1 MKLNT
6 LNKNKILEN
15 VNADRVNIVVHK
27 TIGSTNDECK
37 TLELIKDF
45 NIVFAEEQTK
55 GRGRMGKKWTSPIG
69 NIYMSIA
76 FSGSSIVKEPLSL
89 ITGLICQQAINK
101 VIGEDSIGLKW
112 PNDII
117 LNKKKVGGILI
128 EKEILGTKVINIV
141 GIGINL
147 KLVKKESWWG
157 DLSDYQDID
166 RNVLI
171 NNILLEFISY
181 IDKGLDNWT
190 DKWESSCM
198 HLNSNIKIQSNNI
211 ILNEGR
217 FLGINSKGALRIMS
231 NKDGKNYEYAYGD
244 ISIKGVY

>member
-15 VNADRVNIVVHK
+15 INESRVNVAVYN

-37 TLELIKDF
+37 SLKHTNEF
-45 NIVFAEEQTK
+45 NIVLAEEQTK
-55 GRGRMGKKWTSPIG
+55 GRGRMGKEWLSPLG

-76 FSGSSIVKEPLSL
+76 FDGSKSNEPLSL
-89 ITGLICQQAINK
+89 ISGLICQEAINK
-101 VIGEDSIGLKW
+101 VIGDSSIGLKW

-128 EKEILGTKVINIV
+128 EKEVLGSNVTSIV
-141 GIGINL
+141 GIGLNL

-157 DLSDYQDID
+157 DLSEYQHID
-166 RNVLI
+166 KNELI
-171 NNILLEFISY
+171 NIILRKFISY
-181 IDKGLDNWT
+181 CDQGIDKWKE
-190 DKWESSCM
+190 KWEKSCI

-211 ILNEGR
+211 NLNEGICI
-217 FLGINSKGALRIMS
+217 GITNRGALRINS
-231 NKDGKNYEYAYGD
+231 NKDGKIYEYEYGD
-244 ISIKGVY
+244 ISVKGVY